1 MSRHSGGDAWRRARG
16 AREAGFALGLM
27 VMMPM
32 GCAGP
37 VTTTAAPSPAP
48 ARPEADPEETVS
60 LERDAPVAGD
70 LPSVVVPLLDGA
82 MLRVGGE
89 GGDGGQGP
97 APRCMLVGVLDAPA
111 GPPMDR
117 VLEVGRAEGVELVVV
132 SLDPLQDPAA
142 RLASEGVAV
151 GWDPEGVVALQLRV
165 VDLPTLLRFD
175 ADGRLIE
182 VRAPLAP
189 DALVAEDCA
198 APSTPKVPVSGRS
211 ATATSSPA

>member
-1 MSRHSGGDAWRRARG
+1 
-16 AREAGFALGLM
+16 M
-27 VMMPM
+27 VTMFM

-37 VTTTAAPSPAP
+37 VTAPTAPPPAP
-48 ARPEADPEETVS
+48 TEVDSEETVP
-60 LERDAPVAGD
+60 LERDAPAAGD
-70 LPSVVVPLLDGA
+70 LPSVVVPLLDGE

-89 GGDGGQGP
+89 GDEEGRGP

-111 GPPMDR
+111 APPMDR

-132 SLDPLQDPAA
+132 SLDVLQGPAA
-142 RLASEGVAV
+142 RLASEGLAV

-165 VDLPTLLRFD
+165 VELPTLLRFD

-198 APSTPKVPVSGRS
+198 AASAPDASVSGLA
-211 ATATSSPA
+211 ATTALSPA